1 MPFSGECY
9 DTASAIDEP
18 FCGSCVPCVY
28 CCAVRR

>member
-9 DTASAIDEP
+9 DTASAITVP
-18 FCGSCVPCVY
+18 LCGSCVPCVY